1 MNLLF
6 LGHGR
11 LAKVV
16 AEEAAQR
23 GHRVVDFLDSQRPL
37 RSEDLTD
44 EVDMVIETALPEGV
58 IERSAQVL
66 EAGKPLLIGTTGWYH
81 RMSELQSICSHNNGT
96 VLWASNFAPG
106 VQIFR
111 SLAAE
116 AAQRLASL
124 PGYRVEL
131 HEAHH
136 LQKKD
141 RPSGTA
147 VHTAMDL
154 LKVRPDW
161 SGWIQGEEGEE
172 GKEEKEGKEGKDHR
186 SLAGHQAPDHPP
198 QTELRIFSHRTENEV
213 GTHTLR
219 MQGAYES
226 LEWTHRAVDRRAF
239 GWGAVSAAEWL
250 QNRRGWY
257 SIDDFYNDLWA
268 SPK

>member
-6 LGHGR
+6 WGHGR

-37 RSEDLTD
+37 QSEDLRV
-44 EVDMVIETALPEGV
+44 EVDMVIETALPEGA
-58 IERSAQVL
+58 IERSTQVL

-81 RMSELQSICSHNNGT
+81 RMSELQAICSHNNGT
-96 VLWASNFAPG
+96 VLWASNFAPA

-154 LKVRPDW
+154 FKVRPDW
-161 SGWIQGEEGEE
+161 SGWIQGEEGE
-172 GKEEKEGKEGKDHR
+172 DLR
-186 SLAGHQAPDHPP
+186 SLSGHQSPMNQS

-257 SIDDFYNDLWA
+257 SIDDFYNELWA

>member
-16 AEEAAQR
+16 AEEAAHR

-37 RSEDLTD
+37 RSEDLRD

-124 PGYRVEL
+124 PGYRIEL

-172 GKEEKEGKEGKDHR
+172 GKDQR
-186 SLAGHQAPDHPP
+186 SVAGDHQAPDHPP
-198 QTELRIFSHRTENEV
+198 QTELSIFSHRTENEV

-226 LEWTHRAVDRRAF
+226 LEWTHRALNRRAF

-257 SIDDFYNDLWA
+257 CIDDFYEDLWA

>member
-37 RSEDLTD
+37 QSEDLRVD
-44 EVDMVIETALPEGV
+44 VDMVIETALPEGV
-58 IERSAQVL
+58 IERSTQVL

-81 RMSELQSICSHNNGT
+81 HMSELQAICSHNNGT
-96 VLWASNFAPG
+96 VLWASNFAPA

-124 PGYRVEL
+124 PGYRIEL

-161 SGWIQGEEGEE
+161 SGWIQGEEGE
-172 GKEEKEGKEGKDHR
+172 DLR
-186 SLAGHQAPDHPP
+186 SLFGHQVPMNQS

-257 SIDDFYNDLWA
+257 SIDDFYKELWA

>member
-37 RSEDLTD
+37 QSEDLTD

-58 IERSAQVL
+58 IERSTQVL

-81 RMSELQSICSHNNGT
+81 RMSELQAICSHNNGT
-96 VLWASNFAPG
+96 VLWASNFSPG

-111 SLAAE
+111 FLAAE

-124 PGYRVEL
+124 PGYRIEL

-161 SGWIQGEEGEE
+161 SGWIQGEEGE
-172 GKEEKEGKEGKDHR
+172 DLR
-186 SLAGHQAPDHPP
+186 SLSGHQAPMNQS

-257 SIDDFYNDLWA
+257 SIDDFYNELWA

>member
-1 MNLLF
+1 
-6 LGHGR
+6 
-11 LAKVV
+11 
-16 AEEAAQR
+16 
-23 GHRVVDFLDSQRPL
+23 
-37 RSEDLTD
+37 
-44 EVDMVIETALPEGV
+44 
-58 IERSAQVL
+58 
-66 EAGKPLLIGTTGWYH
+66 
-81 RMSELQSICSHNNGT
+81 MSELQAICSHNNGT
-96 VLWASNFAPG
+96 VLWASNFAPA

-124 PGYRVEL
+124 PGYRIEL

-161 SGWIQGEEGEE
+161 SGWIQGEEGE
-172 GKEEKEGKEGKDHR
+172 DLR
-186 SLAGHQAPDHPP
+186 SLFGHQVPMNQS

-257 SIDDFYNDLWA
+257 SIDDFYNELWA